1 VTTRVLIAEDE
12 SIIRLD
18 LAEMLAEE
26 GYAVVGE
33 TGRGDEVLELV
44 RSLTPDLAILDVK
57 MPGLDGLTVARQIAD
72 EALCGVIILT
82 AFSQRAL
89 IEAARDAG
97 VFAYL
102 VKPFQKSELI
112 AAVEV
117 AVGRHRQMQALAEE
131 VATLSERL
139 EVRKAVDRAKGLL
152 MLRLGVGEPEAFRL
166 LQRRAMD
173 GRTTMK
179 AVAEMILQE
188 DVSASGRS

>member
-1 VTTRVLIAEDE
+1 MNTRVFIAEDE

-18 LAEMLAEE
+18 LAEMLVEE
-26 GYAVVGE
+26 GYEVVGQ
-33 TGRGDEVLELV
+33 TGRGDEVLGLV
-44 RSLTPDLAILDVK
+44 RSLAPDLAILDVK
-57 MPGLDGLTVARQIAD
+57 MPGLDGLAAARLLAD

-102 VKPFQKSELI
+102 VKPFQKAELV

-117 AVGRHRQMQALAEE
+117 AVARHRQVRVLNDE
-131 VATLSERL
+131 VANLTDRL
-139 EVRKAVDRAKGLL
+139 DARKVLDRAKGLL
-152 MLRLGVGEPEAFRL
+152 MLRHGVSEPDAFRQ

-179 AVAEMILQE
+179 AVAEAILME
-188 DVSASGRS
+188 DDSTSGRS